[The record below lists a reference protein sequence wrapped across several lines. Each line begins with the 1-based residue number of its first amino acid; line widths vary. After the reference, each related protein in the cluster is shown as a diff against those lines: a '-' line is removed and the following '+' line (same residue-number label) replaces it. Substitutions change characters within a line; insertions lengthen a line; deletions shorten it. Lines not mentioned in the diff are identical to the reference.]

1 MKLMKAVSATHQGM
15 RGCERTVC
23 ASAGSVTVRR
33 GRELGLAVAS
43 ASSVCRRGRRGTLG
57 AGVYSARERVV
68 VERSCVGVSVFAG
81 ASGRNVAVRAES
93 ENANVGTQFDT
104 SKVRIGE
111 EGIIINA
118 YAESLLS
125 AAADAG
131 ESVLEKVATD
141 MDALDA
147 AVSDKTFVEY
157 ILNPVIEFPDK
168 VTTIKESAKSLGWH
182 EFTVNVLEILLSG
195 NRAEVIPDLPYAFK
209 TLYNAMSKTMVR
221 IPDCLSEGKGD
232 GGCLGFEM
240 FHAIAAARARRG

>member
-1 MKLMKAVSATHQGM
+1 
-15 RGCERTVC
+15 VC

-209 TLYNAMSKTMVR
+209 TLYNAMSKTMVC
-221 IPDCLSEGKGD
+221 IPECLSEGKGD